1 MFLDKEKLTRWHPD
15 FDLDKVPDIE
25 VQDIPVPKTQVVNTS
40 AKQLLGK
47 ILDQ

>member
-25 VQDIPVPKTQVVNTS
+25 VQDIPVPKPQVVNTS